1 MADGSK
7 PLTISEVPLDW
18 CFGLGLAYTARHVFS
33 ITHWSEGNV
42 G

>member
-18 CFGLGLAYTARHVFS
+18 FFGPGVKLDFRGRGV
-33 ITHWSEGNV
+33 IQNK
-42 G
+42 